1 MGTFFRAIIALIAA
15 IFLGLGALLLVG
27 VGVCALAAT
36 TVSMGV
42 FEAGVVV
49 GIIATLAF
57 GIRVFISVFNA
68 LGDKPQ
74 PNRKRTAPRPCRR
87 IFNALGD
94 KPQPNSEENSP
105 TPVPPHYYRDRAQ
118 RRKQREQENHDNAN

>member
-27 VGVCALAAT
+27 FGVCALAAT
-36 TVSMGV
+36 TGSMGV

-68 LGDKPQ
+68 LGD
-74 PNRKRTAPRPCRR
+74 
-87 IFNALGD
+87 D
-94 KPQPNSEENSP
+94 KPQSNDEDGNHA
-105 TPVPPHYYRDRAQ
+105 PVPPHYYRDRAQ
-118 RRKQREQENHDNAN
+118 RRKQREQENNDNAD